1 MQAFLQ
7 LYLANVKEFM
17 RDRMAMFWTLAFPIV
32 FILIFGTIF
41 SNVESLSIDVGLAQ
55 EDTGPLGANLAAALG
70 AVDNLHITSG
80 PRAALMDQLN
90 HGTLRAVIVIPA
102 GLTAQVTSGRPAS
115 VEVFYDSS
123 NQTSSI
129 AVSITTQVVAGFDK
143 NLTQRPTLL
152 TVQSQTVT
160 PETLRQIDFLLPG
173 ILAMSLMQLGLFG
186 TAPALVQLREQ
197 QVLRRL
203 GATPLPRATLLAAQV
218 LHRLTIGAA
227 QTGLTLGVGIFIFGV
242 KIVGNGLL
250 LGLAVLLGALMFV
263 AIGYLISGLAKT
275 QESVTGISQL
285 INFPMMFLSGLFFP
299 IEFVPGWLR
308 PVVAALP
315 LTYLADALRQIMV
328 GATSSLPLSTD
339 FAVLAAWLVGVTL
352 LALRF
357 FRWES

>member
-7 LYLANVKEFM
+7 LYLASVKEFL

-41 SNVESLSIDVGLAQ
+41 NNVEDLSIDAGLVREDAGAVGR
-55 EDTGPLGANLAAALG
+55 NLAAALG
-70 AVDNLHITSG
+70 SIDNLHLTAG
-80 PRAALMDQLN
+80 TRAELMDRLN
-90 HGTLRAVIVIPA
+90 HGALRAVIVIPA
-102 GLTAQVTSGRPAS
+102 GLTERVTHGQPAS

-129 AVSITTQVVAGFDK
+129 AVSVTERVVAEFDK

-152 TVQSQTVT
+152 SVT
-160 PETLRQIDFLLPG
+160 AENITADHLRQIDFLLPG

-197 QVLRRL
+197 QVLRRI
-203 GATPLPRATLLAAQV
+203 GATPLPRTTLLAAQV
-218 LHRLTIGAA
+218 LHRLTIGAL
-227 QTGLTLGVGIFIFGV
+227 QTGLTLGVGILLFGV
-242 KIVGNGLL
+242 TIVGSGLL

-275 QESVTGISQL
+275 QESVNGISQL

-299 IEFVPGWLR
+299 LEFVPAWLR
-308 PVVAALP
+308 PVVTALP

-328 GATSSLPLSTD
+328 GATSSFPLSAE
-339 FAVLAAWLVGVTL
+339 FAVIGAWLVVVTL
-352 LALRF
+352 LAVRF